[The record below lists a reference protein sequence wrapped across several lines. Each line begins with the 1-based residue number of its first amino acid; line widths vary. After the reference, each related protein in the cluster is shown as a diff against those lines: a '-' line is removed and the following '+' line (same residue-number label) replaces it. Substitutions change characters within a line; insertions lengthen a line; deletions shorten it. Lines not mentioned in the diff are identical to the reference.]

1 MIATAPTAIPAVAP
15 AERPPPVSRMT
26 VCVAVTV
33 ACDINAGLTVEVVI
47 LDVVV
52 AGGSLVV
59 SAALI
64 LK

>member
-1 MIATAPTAIPAVAP
+1 MTVGVAVA
-15 AERPPPVSRMT
+15 
-26 VCVAVTV
+26 V
-33 ACDINAGLTVEVVI
+33 ACDINEGLAVEVVM